1 RQGAGEHKDSGF
13 DTTRAPGEHVVPVS
27 LTPCASIC
35 LRCLPLGWTSETRSK
50 MEESLN
56 IQNLLQTGYF
66 TTSRAKNPCSTS
78 PQSQTP
84 PLSPRVPTANRNVPR
99 SLDRRSPS
107 RRSYPPPPSV
117 EDEVV
122 SLAKEYGTSHPSS
135 ASDEEPQ
142 SRGDIEQYPIIV
154 EVHAHNPE
162 RRFVIL
168 NEPPDAGPEA
178 KTAESKPQRTP
189 PPEDNGSS
197 KTDAGRKYDSPPGRE
212 QPRADSARPSLQ
224 RRRSRQDLPPLE
236 TDLRPSRPPE
246 HHRSRSSASAS
257 RPDYFSPRQ
266 SRPYGDQLLSPEIIQ
281 SGLGGREKV
290 YRGMGPSSTSGGWS
304 PTRQN
309 HVGMTDRRRDD
320 EYYRRRQTGYTARR
334 SMSSYE
340 AGKSSR
346 RMSNEWPSES
356 RNRNGPSSSRSE
368 RRDNFQSYVR
378 SNGEKVK
385 TSPPRVSREQSRS
398 SGEYAKDSHTYSY
411 TQKKPIVVQ
420 EGRPAATSSDRDTNG
435 TGRAKSRSRMSIAPL
450 PSPSQAAFATAAA
463 GAAAMTPRTSAIFP
477 VDGERKRPDG
487 PRAQLPYPDDDG
499 HAYVGLGIDDDDVAP
514 DQEVARPIPI
524 VSMPQPSPVL
534 PSTSERPP
542 NAIKA
547 ASPAVTP
554 TTTPGSWQPPSFDP
568 ERDGLRGD
576 GARPVVGSY
585 RRYSESNDKDGP
597 EGLPECPRTK
607 PVAGMMDWLTLPR
620 TDFNICPT
628 CYETVFAK
636 SEFRTQFQP
645 MLRPTGEAIACDFG
659 SSAWY
664 RIAWLLTEK
673 HETPDLRL
681 FYHIANVVTS
691 SRTETCPGNRK
702 AARNWLTVKDP
713 YTKRP
718 VPEFAVCYECART
731 VEVLLPNLTGAFV
744 PLESR
749 SEPTKDICALHFTP
763 KRKQFVLYFD
773 ALETASDKAFVANQ
787 APNMADLARDLQQ
800 LSIGSECRE
809 DSPVRDGYW
818 HVMQFLPQFT
828 VCGACFDEVVRP
840 KLGDGNTI
848 VRKFYVHPQRLPSGT
863 CQLYSPRMREIFQKA
878 CRRRDFG
885 YLEEKV
891 LERRSI
897 EADIFD
903 KLLELDRAQRS
914 DAWTEERVEKLVREW
929 RRWE

>member
-1 RQGAGEHKDSGF
+1 
-13 DTTRAPGEHVVPVS
+13 
-27 LTPCASIC
+27 
-35 LRCLPLGWTSETRSK
+35 
-50 MEESLN
+50 MEDSLN

-66 TTSRAKNPCSTS
+66 TTSRAKNPCQSVQLPFRPLCVADHRDRTS
-78 PQSQTP
+78 PQPQTP
-84 PLSPRVPTANRNVPR
+84 PLSPRVPTANNHVPR

-122 SLAKEYGTSHPSS
+122 SLAKEYGTSRTSS
-135 ASDEEPQ
+135 ASDGEPQ
-142 SRGDIEQYPIIV
+142 SRGDIEQHPIIL
-154 EVHAHNPE
+154 EVHEHNPE

-168 NEPPDAGPEA
+168 NELPDGSSEA
-178 KTAESKPQRTP
+178 NTAESKLPRIP
-189 PPEDNGSS
+189 APEDSTSS
-197 KTDAGRKYDSPPGRE
+197 RTDTGRKYESGPGKE
-212 QPRADSARPSLQ
+212 QPRADSVKPGLQ

-236 TDLRPSRPPE
+236 TDMRSNRPPE

-281 SGLGGREKV
+281 SGLGGREKS
-290 YRGMGPSSTSGGWS
+290 YRGLGASSTSGGRS
-304 PTRQN
+304 PTRQS
-309 HVGMTDRRRDD
+309 HIETSDRRRDE
-320 EYYRRRQTGYTARR
+320 EYHRRRPTGSTARR
-334 SMSSYE
+334 SESSYE
-340 AGKSSR
+340 AGKRSR
-346 RMSNEWPSES
+346 RMSNEWPSEC
-356 RNRNGPSSSRSE
+356 RTRKDPSSSRSE
-368 RRDNFQSYVR
+368 RRDNSQPYGR
-378 SNGEKVK
+378 SNGERVK
-385 TSPPRVSREQSRS
+385 LSSPRVSREPSRS

-411 TQKKPIVVQ
+411 TQNKPIVVQ
-420 EGRPAATSSDRDTNG
+420 DGRPAAASSDRDTNG
-435 TGRAKSRSRMSIAPL
+435 TGKARSRSRMSTAPL
-450 PSPSQAAFATAAA
+450 PSSSQAAFAAGAAAVA
-463 GAAAMTPRTSAIFP
+463 GAAAMMPRTSATFP

-487 PRAQLPYPDDDG
+487 PRAQLPYPDDDDRI
-499 HAYVGLGIDDDDVAP
+499 GLGIDDGDVAP
-514 DQEVARPIPI
+514 DQAAPRPIPI
-524 VSMPQPSPVL
+524 VSMPEPSPVL

-547 ASPAVTP
+547 ISPAVTP
-554 TTTPGSWQPPSFDP
+554 TATPGSWQIPSFDP
-568 ERDGLRGD
+568 ERDGLRAD
-576 GARPVVGSY
+576 GGRPVGSY
-585 RRYSESNDKDGP
+585 RRYSESKDKDGP
-597 EGLPECPRTK
+597 EGLPECPRIK

-681 FYHIANVVTS
+681 FYQIANVVTS
-691 SRTETCPGNRK
+691 SRAETCPGNRK
-702 AARNWLTVKDP
+702 AARNWLTIKDP

-773 ALETASDKAFVANQ
+773 ALETTSDKAFVANQ
-787 APNMADLARDLQQ
+787 APNIADLARDLQQ

-809 DSPVRDGYW
+809 DSPVHDGYW

-840 KLGDGNTI
+840 KLGEGNTI
-848 VRKFYVHPQRLPSGT
+848 VRNFYMDPQRLPSGT

-878 CRRRDFG
+878 CRRRDPG
-885 YLEEKV
+885 YLKEKV
-891 LERRSI
+891 LERRNI

-903 KLLELDRAQRS
+903 KLLQLDRAQRS
-914 DAWTEERVEKLVREW
+914 DAWTEEQVEKLVREW
-929 RRWE
+929 KRWE

>member
-1 RQGAGEHKDSGF
+1 
-13 DTTRAPGEHVVPVS
+13 
-27 LTPCASIC
+27 
-35 LRCLPLGWTSETRSK
+35 
-50 MEESLN
+50 MEDSLN

-66 TTSRAKNPCSTS
+66 TTSRPKNPYSFVADTSLPARTSTQ
-78 PQSQTP
+78 PQTP
-84 PLSPRVPTANRNVPR
+84 ALSPRVRTANKHVPR

-122 SLAKEYGTSHPSS
+122 SLAKEYGTSRTSS
-135 ASDEEPQ
+135 AADEEPR
-142 SRGDIEQYPIIV
+142 SRGDIEQYPIIM
-154 EVHAHNPE
+154 EVHEHNPE

-168 NEPPDAGPEA
+168 NEPPDASSEA
-178 KTAESKPQRTP
+178 MTAESKFQGTP
-189 PPEDNGSS
+189 TLEDSSSS
-197 KTDAGRKYDSPPGRE
+197 KTDTSRKYESGSGKE
-212 QPRADSARPSLQ
+212 QPRSDSAKPSLQ
-224 RRRSRQDLPPLE
+224 RRRSRQDLHPLE
-236 TDLRPSRPPE
+236 TDLRPNRPPE

-257 RPDYFSPRQ
+257 RPDYFSAHQ
-266 SRPYGDQLLSPEIIQ
+266 SRPYGDQLLSPEVIH
-281 SGLGGREKV
+281 SGLGGKEKA
-290 YRGMGPSSTSGGWS
+290 YHGLGPSFAGGRS
-304 PTRQN
+304 PTRQS
-309 HVGMTDRRRDD
+309 HVETTDRRRDD
-320 EYYRRRQTGYTARR
+320 EYYKRRQTGSTARR
-334 SMSSYE
+334 SESSYE

-346 RMSNEWPSES
+346 RMSNEWPGES
-356 RNRNGPSSSRSE
+356 RNRMDPSSSRSE
-368 RRDNFQSYVR
+368 RRDNSQSYVR

-398 SGEYAKDSHTYSY
+398 NGEYTKDSNTYSY
-411 TQKKPIVVQ
+411 TEKKPIVVQ
-420 EGRPAATSSDRDTNG
+420 EGRPSAASSDRDING
-435 TGRAKSRSRMSIAPL
+435 TGKARSRSRMSTAPL
-450 PSPSQAAFATAAA
+450 ASPSQAAFATAAA
-463 GAAAMTPRTSAIFP
+463 GAAAMTPRTSATVP
-477 VDGERKRPDG
+477 VPGERKRPDG

-499 HAYVGLGIDDDDVAP
+499 HAYIGLGIADSDVAL
-514 DQEVARPIPI
+514 DEVAPRSIPI
-524 VSMPQPSPVL
+524 VSMPQPLPVL
-534 PSTSERPP
+534 PSTPEPP
-542 NAIKA
+542 PDTINAT
-547 ASPAVTP
+547 SPTVTP
-554 TTTPGSWQPPSFDP
+554 TATPGSWQLPSFNL
-568 ERDGLRGD
+568 ERDGLRVD
-576 GARPVVGSY
+576 GARPVGSY
-585 RRYSESNDKDGP
+585 RRYSESKDKDGP

-628 CYETVFAK
+628 CYEAVFVK

-645 MLRPTGEAIACDFG
+645 MLRPTGEPIACDFG
-659 SSAWY
+659 SSPWY

-681 FYHIANVVTS
+681 FYQIANVVTS
-691 SRTETCPGNRK
+691 SRNETCPGNRK

-749 SEPTKDICALHFTP
+749 PEPTKDICALHFTP

-773 ALETASDKAFVANQ
+773 ALETTSDKAFVANK
-787 APNMADLARDLQQ
+787 APNIADLARDLQQ
-800 LSIGSECRE
+800 LSIGSSCRE
-809 DSPVRDGYW
+809 DSPVHDGYW

-848 VRKFYVHPQRLPSGT
+848 VRNFYMDPQRLPSGT

-878 CRRRDFG
+878 CRRRDPG
-885 YLEEKV
+885 YLKEKA
-891 LERRSI
+891 LERRNI

-903 KLLELDRAQRS
+903 KLLKLDRAQRS
-914 DAWTEERVEKLVREW
+914 DAWTEEQVEKLVREW